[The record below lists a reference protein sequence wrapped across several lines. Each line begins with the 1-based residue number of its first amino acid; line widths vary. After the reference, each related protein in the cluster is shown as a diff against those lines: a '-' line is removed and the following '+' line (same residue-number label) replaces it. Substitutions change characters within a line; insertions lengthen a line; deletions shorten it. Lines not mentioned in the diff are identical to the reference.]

1 MLAQEL
7 QTTGHAAVYLHSG
20 RSGTIGGGAVSNL
33 NQHEHVQQTAERR
46 DRGRVTFAR
55 RRHNVVH
62 DLYHCLMQS
71 VQQTIDVIEGVVR
84 KRTHR
89 DVASRHGSH
98 RLHKASLVRQGTAS
112 CRKRPNITAQKH
124 Q

>member
-7 QTTGHAAVYLHSG
+7 QTTGRATVYL
-20 RSGTIGGGAVSNL
+20 RSGGSGTTGGGAVSNL
-33 NQHEHVQQTAERR
+33 NQDMYMKQAAECRHS
-46 DRGRVTFAR
+46 GRVTFAR

-62 DLYHCLMQS
+62 DRYHCLMQS
-71 VQQTIDVIEGVVR
+71 VQQTIDVLEGVGR

-89 DVASRHGSH
+89 AVASRHGSH
-98 RLHKASLVRQGTAS
+98 RLQKASFVRQGTAS